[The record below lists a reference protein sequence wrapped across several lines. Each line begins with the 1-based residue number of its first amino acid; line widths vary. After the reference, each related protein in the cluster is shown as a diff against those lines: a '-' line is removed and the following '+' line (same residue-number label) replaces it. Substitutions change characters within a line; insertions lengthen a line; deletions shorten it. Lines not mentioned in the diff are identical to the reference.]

1 MPVQVADGAS
11 YAAALM
17 EILQA
22 DELAKGALLER
33 LAPPLSEWRWDLPPL
48 PPRPGRSPAI
58 TEGPTPR
65 RRRGLHSP
73 LSRAQ
78 FMHAIWHIEVSAIDL
93 AVLCSL
99 AGSGM
104 SVAFHD
110 DQLRVA
116 REEFVHSQ
124 LVAEYLIGIDKAPG
138 HFPVHHRLWDSAR
151 ACDNLGEHLVV
162 IPRFL
167 EARGLDV
174 SAEIIDRVAEI
185 DRDAHAVLHRIYL
198 DEIGHVET
206 GTRWHHEWCAQR
218 QLIPSE
224 HFAQVLDKQGL
235 LRFPILHRW
244 IIEAANR
251 QGFRR
256 MKLPC

>member
-1 MPVQVADGAS
+1 
-11 YAAALM
+11 
-17 EILQA
+17 
-22 DELAKGALLER
+22 
-33 LAPPLSEWRWDLPPL
+33 
-48 PPRPGRSPAI
+48 
-58 TEGPTPR
+58 
-65 RRRGLHSP
+65 
-73 LSRAQ
+73 
-78 FMHAIWHIEVSAIDL
+78 
-93 AVLCSL
+93 
-99 AGSGM
+99 M

-124 LVAEYLIGIDKAPG
+124 LVAEYLIGIDKPREL
-138 HFPVHHRLWDSAR
+138 PVHHRLWDSAR

-206 GTRWHHEWCAQR
+206 GPAGTMNGAPSVN
-218 QLIPSE
+218 LIPSE
-224 HFAQVLDKQGL
+224 HFAQVLNKQGCCVS
-235 LRFPILHRW
+235 PILPRW
-244 IIEAANR
+244 ITWP
-251 QGFRR
+251 QVGFSNKPAFIR
-256 MKLPC
+256 MKS